1 MTVPLSAPANIQT
14 GATATGVLSGSELN
28 IVLDDLKALPIHER
42 PGRDV
47 SLPEDLLAHINIVP
61 KNSTGN
67 AGMLKSIARNWPELL
82 RASEFQEDR
91 ERMEVLIPKLAEQ
104 AKSGQVNSGD
114 LQSLI
119 EVKENMQARLAS
131 QIQDASAPMYIR
143 AKRFLDDLQA
153 AIRVLSRPDVAK
165 YFDTPRVKTVRELAE
180 LMTEKDLRF
189 ASAVAGDEAAYL
201 KLYQALAAYD
211 IIANRAESDNVALK
225 ND

>member
-1 MTVPLSAPANIQT
+1 M
-14 GATATGVLSGSELN
+14 
-28 IVLDDLKALPIHER
+28 DDLKALPIHER
-42 PGRDV
+42 QGRDV

-165 YFDTPRVKTVRELAE
+165 YRVRPAKHECVHRGYKGE
-180 LMTEKDLRF
+180 RRHNHF
-189 ASAVAGDEAAYL
+189 
-201 KLYQALAAYD
+201 
-211 IIANRAESDNVALK
+211 IARLNIQ
-225 ND
+225 